1 MHKVFAAAV
10 LAAAMFTAPAAPAL
24 AAPLPAKCALLWFT
38 ADCINAVSP
47 GVSKAVAAPAAALTA
62 AASPTIRLV
71 RCTESTSGKALLDCT
86 YE

>member
-10 LAAAMFTAPAAPAL
+10 LAAAMFVAPAAPVL
-24 AAPLPAKCALLWFT
+24 AAPLPAKCVVLWFT
-38 ADCINAVSP
+38 SDCINALSP
-47 GVSKAVAAPAAALTA
+47 SVDKAVAAPAAALSA

-71 RCTESTSGKALLDCT
+71 RCTESTSGKAILDCT